1 MSRKVQESGTSR
13 STGEVI
19 FPVPGNSLDLEAFD
33 ICTFGFSIVIYHM
46 ISGPFVSPVPNI
58 SMHDVFAHEYL
69 FSYAADL
76 ELAIF
81 TKRYHVIDVRTFPDE
96 FSFFKT
102 PTDKALLVLDE

>member
-19 FPVPGNSLDLEAFD
+19 FPVPGNSLDLKAFD
-33 ICTFGFSIVIYHM
+33 ICTFGFSIEIYHV
-46 ISGPFVSPVPNI
+46 IGSPFVSPVPNI

-76 ELAIF
+76 ELPVF
-81 TKRYHVIDVRTFPDE
+81 TKRYHVIDVRTLPDRSE
-96 FSFFKT
+96 ERRVGKGWR
-102 PTDKALLVLDE
+102 LWG